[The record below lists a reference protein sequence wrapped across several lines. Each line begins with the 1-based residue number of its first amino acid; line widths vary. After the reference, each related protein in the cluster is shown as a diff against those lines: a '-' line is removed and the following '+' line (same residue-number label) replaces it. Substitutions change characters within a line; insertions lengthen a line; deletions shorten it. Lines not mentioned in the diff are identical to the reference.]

1 MKDLIKD
8 WGTRDRSGGLVGG
21 FGVAVTFQNNPRKIQ
36 CVTIASM
43 STLPPGFA
51 IRTATLDD
59 VKTIVGH
66 RRAMFRDMRS
76 PDEATLDSMAARFG
90 PWLRRKMQSREY
102 LAWLAVTGE
111 GEVAAGAGLWLMDW
125 PPHVLGSGPRRGNIL
140 NVYTEWALRRR
151 GLARAL
157 MEAALTWCRENQVD
171 LVVLHASPDGRALYE
186 SLGFEASNEMRVR
199 I

>member
-1 MKDLIKD
+1 MWTAVVGGSIHRAATKISEASDERSSAWMRSHRMKDLIKD

-66 RRAMFRDMRS
+66 RRAMFFDIRS
-76 PDEATLDSMAARFG
+76 PDEATLDSMAGRFWAG
-90 PWLRRKMQSREY
+90 VMREM
-102 LAWLAVTGE
+102 
-111 GEVAAGAGLWLMDW
+111 AAGGNPAL
-125 PPHVLGSGPRRGNIL
+125 VL
-140 NVYTEWALRRR
+140 V
-151 GLARAL
+151 
-157 MEAALTWCRENQVD
+157 
-171 LVVLHASPDGRALYE
+171 
-186 SLGFEASNEMRVR
+186 
-199 I
+199 